1 MNSAICGG
9 SLHNDSEQDYAIYLF
24 YATQGVFRKAHTQ
37 ENLSHLLLRME
48 PCPLPNKKELITIGT
63 S

>member
-24 YATQGVFRKAHTQ
+24 YATQEVFRKAHTQ
-37 ENLSHLLLRME
+37 ENLSHLLLRMQ
-48 PCPLPNKKELITIGT
+48 PWTR
-63 S
+63 

>member
-24 YATQGVFRKAHTQ
+24 YATQEVFRKAHTQ
-37 ENLSHLLLRME
+37 ENLSHLLLADAT
-48 PCPLPNKKELITIGT
+48 LDKIKTGGVH
-63 S
+63 